1 MKVQYA
7 VAHCACGSGL
17 LKPSTA
23 AAGGG
28 GGGSFRTL
36 KYAFDIL

>member
-1 MKVQYA
+1 MRIQYA

-17 LKPSTA
+17 IKPSTA
-23 AAGGG
+23 AAAA
-28 GGGSFRTL
+28 GGGSFRAS